1 MVSGCRI
8 TGLMLIIGIIC
19 IIWIAWM
26 LVNAGVLG
34 RH

>member
-19 IIWIAWM
+19 IIVIVWM
-26 LVNAGVLG
+26 VVNAGVV
-34 RH
+34 RR